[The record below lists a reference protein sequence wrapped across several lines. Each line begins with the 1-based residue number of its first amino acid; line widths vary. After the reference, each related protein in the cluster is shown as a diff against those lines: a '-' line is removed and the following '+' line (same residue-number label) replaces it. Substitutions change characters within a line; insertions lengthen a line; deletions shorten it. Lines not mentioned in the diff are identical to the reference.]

1 VPGEIGKEAGMKKI
15 PKPSYTAEFR
25 ELAVLRVKAG
35 NSFALVAKELAV
47 NQQSLRN
54 WVKAFEAGKLGGPGT
69 RSVSPEQ
76 MEISRLRVEN
86 IRLQRQ
92 CEILKKAAAYFATD
106 AL

>member
-1 VPGEIGKEAGMKKI
+1 MEREDEVKKL

-25 ELAVLRVKAG
+25 ELAVQRVKAG
-35 NSFALVAKELAV
+35 NTFATVAKELAV

-54 WVKAFEAGKLGGPGT
+54 WVKAFDAGTLGGPGT
-69 RSVSPEQ
+69 RTVSPEQ

>member
-1 VPGEIGKEAGMKKI
+1 MKKL

-25 ELAVLRVKAG
+25 ELAVQRVKAG
-35 NSFALVAKELAV
+35 NTFSAVAKELAI

-54 WVKAFEAGKLGGPGT
+54 WVKAFDAGKLGGPGT
-69 RSVSPEQ
+69 RTVTPEQ

-92 CEILKKAAAYFATD
+92 CEILKKAAAYFAKESM
-106 AL
+106 

>member
-1 VPGEIGKEAGMKKI
+1 MEREDEVKKL

-25 ELAVLRVKAG
+25 ELAVQRVKAG
-35 NSFALVAKELAV
+35 NTFATVAKELAV

-54 WVKAFEAGKLGGPGT
+54 WVKAFDAGKLGGPGT
-69 RSVSPEQ
+69 RTVTPEQ